1 MPLTK
6 NEKCNKW
13 LANKNIN
20 PETSRKIK
28 ETGAIYKK
36 LLKECSIKPLNN
48 DNKKKKDKN
57 DKKDNK
63 LTKSDICNKWLA
75 NKNINPETSR
85 AIKETGA
92 IYKKLLKECSPKPLN
107 KTLND
112 AANKIKRLF
121 NPYIKRITANISDRI
136 GYYMIIRRYLKSIKE
151 GNNCVRLYNI
161 DEKTNKPIFR
171 IGRNIILDKQIGS
184 DSAFGIVF
192 LSHYKTN
199 VKYGNRFDKLNKF
212 AVKITDQSEYNKK
225 EIEILEKLTNIVRK
239 EICPHFPI
247 SYGYLECSNP
257 LLKSNISNDYSIV
270 KDMNNTF
277 FNINPYIT
285 NKTKLYIQ
293 INELASGDLSNLLSS
308 SDKRDE
314 LNIIAQTLI
323 SIMFFHNLTNSFH
336 NDAHTGNFLYHKIKP
351 GGYFHYNIYG
361 KDYYLENQGYLW
373 VIWDFGF
380 ITHHSAYRKNGA
392 TKIYK
397 PVNTDFNTII
407 NAMGYYNTF
416 FKTEIRTFKTLI
428 NNEIATYINITDFSK
443 LEELNK
449 KLLNILVANV
459 PSFTTIKPSNIINKT
474 PYIIR

>member
-1 MPLTK
+1 MLK
-6 NEKCNKW
+6 NVKEK
-13 LANKNIN
+13 
-20 PETSRKIK
+20 E
-28 ETGAIYKK
+28 
-36 LLKECSIKPLNN
+36 
-48 DNKKKKDKN
+48 
-57 DKKDNK
+57 
-63 LTKSDICNKWLA
+63 LTKSKICNKWLM

-92 IYKKLLKECSPKPLN
+92 IYKKLFKECSTKPLNINKKDKLTKSEICNKWLMNKNINPETSRTIKETGAIYKKLFKECSTNPLN
-107 KTLND
+107 KTLNIND
-112 AANKIKRLF
+112 AANKIKKLF

-136 GYYMIIRRYLKSIKE
+136 GYYMIIKRYLKSIKE
-151 GNNCVRLYNI
+151 TNNCVRLYNI

-192 LSHYKTN
+192 ISHYKTN
-199 VKYGNRFDKLNKF
+199 VKYGNKFDKLNKF
-212 AVKITDQSEYNKK
+212 AVKITDQLSYNKK

-336 NDAHTGNFLYHKIKP
+336 TDTHSGNFLYHKIKS

-361 KDYYLENQGYLW
+361 DDYYLENQGYLW
-373 VIWDFGF
+373 VIWDFGLIQDF
-380 ITHHSAYRKNGA
+380 TYNNN
-392 TKIYK
+392 KIMVDYELLLRSFKYYK
-397 PVNTDFNTII
+397 KYLDPRSMIII
-407 NAMGYYNTF
+407 NQLYDIIVNGYDNIYDLILL
-416 FKTEIRTFKTLI
+416 KQLDYEII
-428 NNEIATYINITDFSK
+428 DF
-443 LEELNK
+443 
-449 KLLNILVANV
+449 LVKNV
-459 PSFTTIKPSNIINKT
+459 SSFTTQKPLNIINQK
-474 PYIIR
+474 PYIIS

>member
-36 LLKECSIKPLNN
+36 LLKECSIKPLNK
-48 DNKKKKDKN
+48 DKKEKKDKN
-57 DKKDNK
+57 DKKDKKDNK
-63 LTKSDICNKWLA
+63 LTKRDICNKWLA

-85 AIKETGA
+85 SIKETGA

-107 KTLND
+107 IND

-151 GNNCVRLYNI
+151 SNNCVRLYNI

-373 VIWDFGF
+373 VIWDFGIIEPFTF
-380 ITHHSAYRKNGA
+380 IKNKTNIIVDYELLLRA
-392 TKIYK
+392 IKYYK
-397 PVNTDFNTII
+397 KHLDPLSLLFINELYNTIVD
-407 NAMGYYNTF
+407 GYKNVYDLTLLTQLNY
-416 FKTEIRTFKTLI
+416 EII
-428 NNEIATYINITDFSK
+428 DY
-443 LEELNK
+443 
-449 KLLNILVANV
+449 LVKNV
-459 PSFTTIKPSNIINKT
+459 SSFTTKKPLNIINPN
-474 PYIIR
+474 PYIIS

>member
-36 LLKECSIKPLNN
+36 LLKECSIKPLN
-48 DNKKKKDKN
+48 KDKK

-63 LTKSDICNKWLA
+63 LTKRDICNKWLA

-107 KTLND
+107 IND

-151 GNNCVRLYNI
+151 SNNCVRLYNI

-212 AVKITDQSEYNKK
+212 ALKITDQSEYNKK

-373 VIWDFGF
+373 VIWDFGIIEPFTF
-380 ITHHSAYRKNGA
+380 IKNKTNIIVDYELLLRA
-392 TKIYK
+392 IKYYK
-397 PVNTDFNTII
+397 KHLDPLSLLFINELYNTIVD
-407 NAMGYYNTF
+407 GYKNVYDLTLLTQLNY
-416 FKTEIRTFKTLI
+416 EII
-428 NNEIATYINITDFSK
+428 DY
-443 LEELNK
+443 
-449 KLLNILVANV
+449 LVKNV
-459 PSFTTIKPSNIINKT
+459 SSFTTKKPLNIINPN
-474 PYIIR
+474 PYIIS

>member
-48 DNKKKKDKN
+48 DKN
-57 DKKDNK
+57 DK
-63 LTKSDICNKWLA
+63 CNKWLA

-92 IYKKLLKECSPKPLN
+92 IYKKLLKECSIKPLN
-107 KTLND
+107 KTLNKTD

-151 GNNCVRLYNI
+151 NNNCVKLYNI
-161 DEKTNKPIFR
+161 DEKNEQIYR
-171 IGRNIILDKQIGS
+171 VGRNIILDKQIGS
-184 DSAFGIVF
+184 NSLYGVVF

-373 VIWDFGF
+373 VIWDFGIIEPFTF
-380 ITHHSAYRKNGA
+380 IKNKTNIIVDYELLLRA
-392 TKIYK
+392 IKYNKKHLDPLSLLFINELY
-397 PVNTDFNTII
+397 NTIVD
-407 NAMGYYNTF
+407 GYKNVYDLTLLTQLNY
-416 FKTEIRTFKTLI
+416 EII
-428 NNEIATYINITDFSK
+428 DY
-443 LEELNK
+443 
-449 KLLNILVANV
+449 LVKNV
-459 PSFTTIKPSNIINKT
+459 SSFTTKKPLNIINPN
-474 PYIIR
+474 PYIIS

>member
-36 LLKECSIKPLNN
+36 LLKECSIKPLNK
-48 DNKKKKDKN
+48 DKKEKKDKN
-57 DKKDNK
+57 DKKDKKDNK
-63 LTKSDICNKWLA
+63 LTKRDICNKWLA

-107 KTLND
+107 KTD

-151 GNNCVRLYNI
+151 SNNCVRLYNI

-373 VIWDFGF
+373 VIWDFGIIEPFTF
-380 ITHHSAYRKNGA
+380 IKNKTNIIVDYELLLRA
-392 TKIYK
+392 IKYYK
-397 PVNTDFNTII
+397 KHLDPLSLLFINELYNTIVD
-407 NAMGYYNTF
+407 GYKNVYDLTLLTQLNY
-416 FKTEIRTFKTLI
+416 EII
-428 NNEIATYINITDFSK
+428 DY
-443 LEELNK
+443 
-449 KLLNILVANV
+449 LVKNV
-459 PSFTTIKPSNIINKT
+459 SSFTTKKPLNIINPN
-474 PYIIR
+474 PYIIS